1 VTANIRVIQPTFE
14 TDRVDIVVS
23 GDSRDDIAAV
33 AGDISDRLGDVG
45 DLENIDNDIVG
56 SATEYVVDVDPET
69 AGKYGVTP
77 AQLAL
82 EIRRLLVGVPVGSV
96 QVAGEPLPVVMR
108 VDSGGQATGG
118 SLEQLRL
125 ALPGNPA
132 IGDVADIQIA
142 AGPAVVTRV
151 DQRAAATVTA
161 TIMSTDLTGVSG
173 QVKDIVNSVDKAPGV
188 DVRIGGIFAQQE
200 EAFSDLYL
208 AMAIGVLIVYLVMVA
223 SLGSLA
229 NPLIVLFSLPFVC
242 IGAFLALLITGRD
255 LGLPA
260 LMGFLMLIGIVVTNA
275 IVLINFVEQLRERGL
290 PVGEAL
296 IEGGR
301 SRVRPILM
309 TALATIF
316 ALVPLV
322 LGLGTGII
330 IAAELA
336 TVVIGGLFTSTVLTL
351 VVIPVLYSLYNDAM
365 AWLRSRAETNIA
377 GG

>member
-14 TDRVDIVVS
+14 TDRVEVVVS
-23 GDSRDDIAAV
+23 GDSREDIAAT
-33 AGDISDRLGDVG
+33 AGDISDRLGYVS

-56 SATEYVVDVDPET
+56 SATEYVVDVDPDM

-77 AQLAL
+77 GQLAL

-96 QVAGEPLPVVMR
+96 QVGGEPLPVVMR

-132 IGDVADIQIA
+132 IGEVADIQLA
-142 AGPAVVTRV
+142 DGPAVVTRV

-208 AMAIGVLIVYLVMVA
+208 AMAIGVLIVPGDGGIAV
-223 SLGSLA
+223 LA
-229 NPLIVLFSLPFVC
+229 N
-242 IGAFLALLITGRD
+242 R
-255 LGLPA
+255 
-260 LMGFLMLIGIVVTNA
+260 
-275 IVLINFVEQLRERGL
+275 
-290 PVGEAL
+290 
-296 IEGGR
+296 
-301 SRVRPILM
+301 
-309 TALATIF
+309 
-316 ALVPLV
+316 
-322 LGLGTGII
+322 
-330 IAAELA
+330 
-336 TVVIGGLFTSTVLTL
+336 
-351 VVIPVLYSLYNDAM
+351 
-365 AWLRSRAETNIA
+365 
-377 GG
+377 